1 MNLHAELRMRVHTHI
16 PIQTHNSTRKNTLP
30 DWLCGRLLVCV
41 CVCVC
46 ACVYLHTL
54 NAAYILPEQ
63 ALYKPKSAQYT
74 LKKAL
79 YTPKSALYTFK
90 KALYTPGS
98 ALYTLKKALYTP
110 KSALYTL
117 KKALHTFLQ
126 PIRASC
132 FSTFSATGDACCRC
146 YATKWSFWMPL
157 VTFECNLWPATYFR
171 SVPKGLKHLS
181 QRALNICPKG
191 P

>member
-1 MNLHAELRMRVHTHI
+1 MNLHAEVRMRVHTHI
-16 PIQTHNSTRKNTLP
+16 HIQTHNSTRKNTLP

-79 YTPKSALYTFK
+79 YTPKSALHTFK
-90 KALYTPGS
+90 KALYTPAS

-117 KKALHTFLQ
+117 KKAPIHLTQPCTLKKALHTFLR
-126 PIRASC
+126 PIRLLRWC
-132 FSTFSATGDACCRC
+132 NRRCLLQVLRDKMIFLNATCDLRMQLVAC
-146 YATKWSFWMPL
+146 YIL
-157 VTFECNLWPATYFR
+157 
-171 SVPKGLKHLS
+171 
-181 QRALNICPKG
+181 QICPKG